1 MTTNWA
7 YPNSFFQYAEPD
19 AENVHV
25 PWLELENFQNL
36 KAQDNRRIKTTRDLI
51 HIARDPRHNIREK
64 TYFLKMTNFIFT
76 NVPATPTGIE
86 LKITMNR
93 YGRITDDTIQLTLDD
108 EIIGSNKADLSLDLN
123 KIYGSDSDM
132 WSTTL
137 SSSDIVNS
145 SFGIIMRFQS
155 HPNWPHKCSPFI
167 DAVELRIH

>member
-1 MTTNWA
+1 
-7 YPNSFFQYAEPD
+7 
-19 AENVHV
+19 
-25 PWLELENFQNL
+25 
-36 KAQDNRRIKTTRDLI
+36 
-51 HIARDPRHNIREK
+51 
-64 TYFLKMTNFIFT
+64 
-76 NVPATPTGIE
+76 
-86 LKITMNR
+86 MNR

-108 EIIGSNKADLSLDLN
+108 EIIGSNKADLILDLN

-132 WSTTL
+132 WSTSL